1 MSIPLDRLYLFIRQ
15 LAKKNYGDNVIIYR
29 FWPHGSKNI
38 QNLQPLD
45 ESYRWLERST
55 KPSIYCNDQEPLN
68 YEYYRQNKRQFT
80 GFLTKMYA
88 EYTQIKTANLN
99 YFKSIFQKNILLHSE
114 QSSADLECYV
124 RDNQLIPVYYWSHAV
139 LALDWFRYAQHC
151 EFRKQADKIF
161 LIYNRAWTG
170 TREYRIKFAELLIE
184 HQLIDVSRTWFNP
197 VDLESDLHYHDH
209 VFTNPGFK
217 HHQQIENFLSVT
229 QASSINSADFDQKD
243 YESTKIEVVL
253 ETLFD
258 DQRIHLTEKVLR
270 PIACGQ
276 PFILAATTGSLEYLK
291 SYGFK
296 TFDSLWDES
305 YDQIADGPQRLGAIV
320 NVMKHIKD
328 LSPQQQTDLFQ
339 QAQHIACYNQQHFFG
354 KEFFRQIIDEL
365 DQGLQQAF
373 TEIKQLPP
381 NHNYLNSWKTLLQV
395 NEMIEYLQANPDNQ
409 LEPSWNDVQQVLVT
423 ADKMSKKT
431 IY

>member
-1 MSIPLDRLYLFIRQ
+1 
-15 LAKKNYGDNVIIYR
+15 V
-29 FWPHGSKNI
+29 
-38 QNLQPLD
+38 
-45 ESYRWLERST
+45 
-55 KPSIYCNDQEPLN
+55 
-68 YEYYRQNKRQFT
+68 
-80 GFLTKMYA
+80 
-88 EYTQIKTANLN
+88 
-99 YFKSIFQKNILLHSE
+99 FK
-114 QSSADLECYV
+114 
-124 RDNQLIPVYYWSHAV
+124 
-139 LALDWFRYAQHC
+139 
-151 EFRKQADKIF
+151 
-161 LIYNRAWTG
+161 
-170 TREYRIKFAELLIE
+170 
-184 HQLIDVSRTWFNP
+184 
-197 VDLESDLHYHDH
+197 
-209 VFTNPGFK
+209 NPGFK

-229 QASSINSADFDQKD
+229 QASSISSADFDQKD
-243 YESTKIEVVL
+243 YESTNIEVIL